1 MHRSDNA
8 ALRLAVGLG
17 LAALIAYGWALTA
30 PYVVCVMAVLLLAKP
45 GPALPLGKGLVL
57 AVLMGVLVA
66 AGLLMVPLLE
76 NYAAGGVLLTLQAAA
91 ALGRICPELRSTVGA
106 GGWDMQPANNM
117 AETNGANT
125 RIIVFLREEGQSERD
140 RAGFRQRPAASVR

>member
-17 LAALIAYGWALTA
+17 LAALIGYGWALTA

-45 GPALPLGKGLVL
+45 GPALPLAKGLVL

-76 NYAAGGVLLTLQAAA
+76 NYAAGGVLL
-91 ALGRICPELRSTVGA
+91 ALGWA
-106 GGWDMQPANNM
+106 GG
-117 AETNGANT
+117 
-125 RIIVFLREEGQSERD
+125 
-140 RAGFRQRPAASVR
+140 